1 MRDTEKIN
9 MEESLLLSSKSEEEK
24 AKNIKNDRSITRDLL
39 FAEVK
44 RLGVIA
50 GPMVAVSLSQYLLQV
65 ISLMMV
71 GHLGELA
78 LSSTAITISLA
89 GVTGFSVLM
98 GMASALETL
107 CGQAYGA
114 QQYTRIGTQT
124 YTAIFSLFLVCLPIT
139 ILWIYM
145 GKLLVLIGQDPEIS
159 HEAGRFIIWL
169 IPAVFAYAFL
179 QPLIRYFQT
188 QSLTIPMFL
197 SSCFTLC
204 LHIPLCWALVFKSG
218 LGNIGAALSISISY
232 WLNVIFL
239 GIYMY
244 FSPACAKTR
253 GPISMELF
261 HGIGEFFKF
270 AIPSA
275 VMICLEWW
283 SFELLV
289 LMSGLLPNPQ
299 LETSV
304 LSVCPLRKDSEH
316 NFSLLLF
323 SLSSLNTIATLY
335 TIPFGLGAAVSTRVS
350 NELGAGDPNMARVAV
365 YVVMLLTV
373 IEAIIVSSI
382 LFASRHVF
390 GYMFSN
396 EKEVVDY
403 VTTMAPLVCFSVIMD
418 SIQGVLSGVARGCGW
433 QHIGAFVN
441 LGAFYLCGIPLAAS
455 LGFWMKLR
463 GMGLW
468 IGVQAGAFT
477 QTLMLSI
484 ITSCTDWEKQV
495 SSLPYLCLMSRL
507 SLFAAYHHLRQPG
520 MDPITRHRFFELF
533 MYAVETGDKEN
544 ADRIESILGRSSQ
557 TSPSQT

>member
-9 MEESLLLSSKSEEEK
+9 MEESLLLSSESEEEK
-24 AKNIKNDRSITRDLL
+24 AKNIENDRSITRDVL

-50 GPMVAVSLSQYLLQV
+50 GPMVAVTLSQYLLQV

-179 QPLIRYFQT
+179 QPLIRYLQT

-197 SSCFTLC
+197 SSCVTLC

-304 LSVCPLRKDSEH
+304 LSVC
-316 NFSLLLF
+316 
-323 SLSSLNTIATLY
+323 LNTIATLY
-335 TIPFGLGAAVSTRVS
+335 TIPFGLAAAVSTRVS

-365 YVVMLLTV
+365 YVAMLLTV
-373 IEAIIVSSI
+373 IEAIVVSSI

-396 EKEVVDY
+396 EKEVVGY

-418 SIQGVLSGVARGCGW
+418 SLQGVLSGVARGCGW

-455 LGFWMKLR
+455 LGFWVKLR
-463 GMGLW
+463 GIGLW

-477 QTLMLSI
+477 QTLLLSI

-495 SSLPYLCLMSRL
+495 SSLLYLCFTNGKFIIKKWEILLMS
-507 SLFAAYHHLRQPG
+507 HCHLC
-520 MDPITRHRFFELF
+520 
-533 MYAVETGDKEN
+533 
-544 ADRIESILGRSSQ
+544 
-557 TSPSQT
+557 